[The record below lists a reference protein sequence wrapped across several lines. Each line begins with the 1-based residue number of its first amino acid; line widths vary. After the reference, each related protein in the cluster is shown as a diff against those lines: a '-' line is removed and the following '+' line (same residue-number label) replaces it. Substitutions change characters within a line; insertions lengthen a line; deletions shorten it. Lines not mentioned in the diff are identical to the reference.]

1 MAKIKNVIPYP
12 ILFDVVMRV
21 KNQFSEDFNLKI
33 ILFSGCFWVIILS
46 CQIRPTEQKLFEKLS
61 SETTGITF
69 NNQIEAFEGDSLNPS
84 LYDPMYNG
92 AGVGVGD
99 FNNDGLLDLFFA
111 GNIVSSQLYLN
122 QGNFKFFNAT
132 KKANLLTKRWCSG
145 VSVVDIN
152 QDGWLD
158 IYVSVSGPENI
169 NNPKQRANLLF
180 INQGTKGE
188 KSEGNLIPTFR
199 EEADSYGLADVG
211 MSTQAAFFDFD
222 HDNDLDCYVLTNA
235 VEMTGRNRV
244 RPKRLAGE
252 GPSTDRL
259 YVNIGANIKSSITPK
274 VPIFQLAD
282 AEKGIQKEGY
292 GLGLAISD
300 LNDDGWLDV
309 YCANDFV
316 SNDLLWINKAD
327 IVNPGFTDQ
336 APTYFKHT
344 SFNSMGV
351 DIQDINNDARPDVM
365 VVDMLPETNERQKMM
380 LIKTSWDYFNQ
391 ARQQGYQDEY
401 VRNTLQLNTGQNS
414 FSEIGQLAGVHA
426 TDWSWAPLLADF
438 DNDGWKDL
446 VVSNGYR
453 RDITNLDY
461 VVYLNNQAS
470 SFGQSTAQS
479 RKQSLEDIKKLP
491 EVKLHNYVFQNNK
504 DLTFTDK
511 SVAWGLD
518 EPSYSNG
525 AVYADLDNDG
535 DLDLVFN
542 NIDDPASIY
551 RNETITSDKPIQNHY
566 LRLKLPTNAKG
577 LGASVFVT
585 LPDGSKQRIES
596 HPVRGYASSV
606 EPYVHI
612 GLGKFQSAKVHIRW
626 ADGVLQDLPKL
637 GFDHVYSIPYN
648 PNVQDLSPK
657 DSTNAAYFITT
668 NFGINHTETPFNDF
682 SFTPSLP
689 HLLCKDGPTIAIADV
704 DGNGL
709 DDIFIGADVGQA
721 RVVYFQKTPTNFEP
735 LVQGAN
741 DLEDTGTLFFDADK
755 DGDKDLYVVSGGS
768 RYPDGSLGYQ
778 DRLYLNDG
786 KGHFTRSPN
795 ALPVISSSGSCI
807 EAADFDQDGDLDLF
821 RGGRYKVGQYPL
833 APTNYILLNDGTAN
847 NPHFTDITDKIVP
860 GLRNI
865 GMVTKALW
873 TDTDHDG
880 LLDLMLCGEFMP
892 LILMK
897 GTGNE
902 NGKNKGSVHSFSINS
917 IPNTNGL
924 WNTLAQ
930 SDFDGDGD
938 IDFLAG
944 NLGLNSRFKAS
955 SKEPLRIYA
964 KDFDGNGRID
974 PIMTHYLKG
983 EEYIVPIRDVLNEQM
998 TALSRKRFTTYK
1010 HFAEA
1015 TFENAFTADERE
1027 KATILEATELRSCW
1041 VENKGNGAFLLH
1053 PLPNEAQI
1061 SPVNGILISDFN
1073 NDRIQDAILIGNS
1086 YATETYTGWYDAGK
1100 GTLLLGVRQKSTKGF
1115 QFKAINQSLTG
1126 LKLDKDAKCIA
1137 PIMINS
1143 EQKYLITNN
1152 DGAVQ
1157 LLTKNGKKN

>member
-1 MAKIKNVIPYP
+1 MSVKKQFLEKFKLKVITLSSCFVVISLSCKIGSSEQ
-12 ILFDVVMRV
+12 ILF
-21 KNQFSEDFNLKI
+21 K
-33 ILFSGCFWVIILS
+33 
-46 CQIRPTEQKLFEKLS
+46 KLS

-69 NNQIEAFEGDSLNPS
+69 NNQIQAFEGDSLNPS

-111 GNIVSSQLYLN
+111 GNIVSSQMYLN
-122 QGNFKFFNAT
+122 KGNFKFFNT
-132 KKANLLTKRWCSG
+132 TEKSKLLTKRWCSG

-158 IYVSVSGPENI
+158 IYVSVSGLENI
-169 NNPKQRANLLF
+169 NNSSQTANLLF

-188 KSEGNLIPTFR
+188 KSDETFIPTFR
-199 EEADSYGLADVG
+199 EEAEAYGLADIG

-222 HDNDLDCYVLTNA
+222 HDNDLDCYILKNA

-244 RPKRLAGE
+244 RPKKIAGE
-252 GPSTDRL
+252 GLSTDRL
-259 YVNIGANIKSSITPK
+259 YVNNGAKIEASFTPK
-274 VPIFQLAD
+274 NPIFQLAD

-292 GLGLAISD
+292 GLGLAIAD

-316 SNDLLWINKAD
+316 SNDLLWINKANKT
-327 IVNPGFTDQ
+327 NPGFTDQ
-336 APTYFKHT
+336 ASTYFKHT

-351 DIQDINNDARPDVM
+351 DIQDINNDTRPDVM

-380 LIKTSWDYFNQ
+380 LIKNSWDYFNQ

-401 VRNTLQLNTGQNS
+401 VRNTLQLNMGQND
-414 FSEIGQLAGVHA
+414 FSDIGQLAGVHA

-461 VVYLNNQAS
+461 VVYLNSQAS
-470 SFGQSTAQS
+470 SFGPTTAQS
-479 RKQSLEDIKKLP
+479 RKQSLEEIKKLP
-491 EVKLHNYVFQNNK
+491 EVKLHNYVFKNNQ

-511 SVAWGLD
+511 SVTWGLD
-518 EPSYSNG
+518 EPTYSNG
-525 AVYADLDNDG
+525 AVYADLDKDG

-551 RNETITSDKPIQNHY
+551 RNETISTDKPIQNHY
-566 LRLKLPTNAKG
+566 LRLQLPANAKG

-585 LPDGSKQRIES
+585 LPDESKQRIES

-612 GLGKFQSAKVHIRW
+612 GLGNFQSAKIRIRW
-626 ADGVLQDLPKL
+626 ADGTLQDLPKL
-637 GFDHVYSIPYN
+637 VSDHVYPITYK
-648 PNVQDLSPK
+648 PNVQNLIPNNSI
-657 DSTNAAYFITT
+657 DSLYFTT
-668 NFGINHTETPFNDF
+668 SNFGINHTETPFNDF

-689 HLLCKDGPTIAIADV
+689 HSLCKDGPTLAVADV

-709 DDIFIGADVGQA
+709 DDIFIGADAGQN
-721 RVVYFQKTPTNFEP
+721 RVIYLQKTPNNFEP
-735 LVQGAN
+735 LIQGAN
-741 DLEDTGTLFFDADK
+741 DLEDAGTLFFDADK

-786 KGHFTRSPN
+786 KGHFTRSQN
-795 ALPVISSSGSCI
+795 ALPVIASSGSCI

-833 APTNYILLNDGTAN
+833 APTNYILRNDGTAN
-847 NPHFTDITDKIVP
+847 NPHFTDITDKIAP
-860 GLRNI
+860 ELRNI

-873 TDTDHDG
+873 TDTDNNG

-897 GTGNE
+897 GIGDE
-902 NGKNKGSVHSFSINS
+902 NKRNKRSVHSFIINL
-917 IPNTNGL
+917 IPNTKGL
-924 WNTLAQ
+924 WNSLAQ
-930 SDFDGDGD
+930 ADFDGDGD
-938 IDFLAG
+938 IDFLTG

-964 KDFDGNGRID
+964 SDFDGNGRID

-983 EEYIVPIRDVLNEQM
+983 EEYIVPIRDVLNEQI
-998 TALSRKRFTTYK
+998 TSLSRKRFTSYRQ
-1010 HFAEA
+1010 FAET
-1015 TFENAFTADERE
+1015 TFENAFTTDERE
-1027 KATILEATELRSCW
+1027 NATIVEATELKSCW
-1041 VENKGNGAFLLH
+1041 VENKGNGEFLLH

-1061 SPVNGILISDFN
+1061 SPVNGIQISDFN
-1073 NDRIQDAILIGNS
+1073 DDGIQDALLVGNS
-1086 YATETYTGWYDAGK
+1086 YAPETYTGWYDAGK
-1100 GTLLLGVRQKSTKGF
+1100 GTLLLGVREKAKNKF
-1115 QFKAINQSLTG
+1115 QFKAINAALTG
-1126 LKLDKDAKCIA
+1126 SKLDKDAKCIT
-1137 PIMINS
+1137 PIIINS
-1143 EQKYLITNN
+1143 ERKYLIANN
-1152 DGAVQ
+1152 NGAVQ
-1157 LLTKNGKKN
+1157 LVVKTANKMKK

>member
-1 MAKIKNVIPYP
+1 MS
-12 ILFDVVMRV
+12 V
-21 KNQFSEDFNLKI
+21 KNQFLENFNLKI
-33 ILFSGCFWVIILS
+33 SGLLGCFWIFAFS
-46 CQIRPTEQKLFEKLS
+46 CQIQPSEQIIFKKLP

-69 NNQIEAFEGDSLNPS
+69 NNQIQAFEGDSLNPS

-111 GNIVSSQLYLN
+111 GNVVSSQLYLN
-122 QGNFKFFNAT
+122 QGDFKFFNT
-132 KKANLLTKRWCSG
+132 TEKSKVQTKRWCSG

-158 IYVSVSGPENI
+158 IYVSVSGPVNI
-169 NNPKQRANLLF
+169 NNPTQTANLLF

-188 KSEGNLIPTFR
+188 KSNEHFIPTFL
-199 EEADSYGLADVG
+199 EEAVSYGLADTG

-222 HDNDLDCYVLTNA
+222 HDNDLDCYILTNA

-244 RPKRLAGE
+244 RPKKTVGE
-252 GPSTDRL
+252 GLSTDRL
-259 YVNIGANIKSSITPK
+259 YINNGTKIESPSTSKTP
-274 VPIFQLAD
+274 VFQLAD

-292 GLGLAISD
+292 GLGLAIAD

-316 SNDLLWINKAD
+316 SNDLLWINKANK
-327 IVNPGFTDQ
+327 INPGFTDQ
-336 APTYFKHT
+336 ASTYFKHT

-351 DIQDINNDARPDVM
+351 DIQDINNDSRPDIM

-401 VRNTLQLNTGQNS
+401 VRNTLQLNMGQNS
-414 FSEIGQLAGVHA
+414 FSDIGQLAGVHA
-426 TDWSWAPLLADF
+426 TDWSWAPLLADL

-479 RKQSLEDIKKLP
+479 RKQSLEEIKKLP
-491 EVKLHNYVFQNNK
+491 EVKLHNYVFKNNK

-511 SVAWGLD
+511 SVTWGLD
-518 EPSYSNG
+518 EPTYSNG
-525 AVYADLDNDG
+525 AVYADLDKDG

-551 RNETITSDKPIQNHY
+551 RNETINSDKPIQNHY
-566 LRLKLPTNAKG
+566 VRLKLPANAKG

-585 LPDGSKQRIES
+585 LPDGSTQRIES
-596 HPVRGYASSV
+596 HPIRGYASSV

-612 GLGKFQSAKVHIRW
+612 GLGNFKSAKIQIRW
-626 ADGVLQDLPKL
+626 ADGILQELPTL
-637 GFDHVYSIPYN
+637 NCDHVYPITYK
-648 PNVQDLSPK
+648 PNVQKIIPNDAINSL
-657 DSTNAAYFITT
+657 YFITT

-689 HLLCKDGPTIAIADV
+689 HLLCKDGPTLSVADV

-709 DDIFIGADVGQA
+709 DDIFIGADAGQT
-721 RVVYFQKTPTNFEP
+721 RMIYLQKTPNNFEP
-735 LVQGAN
+735 LAQGAN
-741 DLEDTGTLFFDADK
+741 ELEDAGTLFFDADK

-786 KGHFTRSPN
+786 KGHFTRSQN

-807 EAADFDQDGDLDLF
+807 EACDFDQDGDLDLF
-821 RGGRYKVGQYPL
+821 RGGRYKVGQYPI
-833 APTNYILLNDGTAN
+833 APANYILRNDGTPN
-847 NPHFTDITDKIVP
+847 NPHFTDITDKIAP
-860 GLRNI
+860 GLRTI

-873 TDTDHDG
+873 TDSDNDG

-892 LILMK
+892 LVLLK
-897 GTGNE
+897 GVGNE
-902 NGKNKGSVHSFSINS
+902 NGKNRHSTDSFLINS
-917 IPNTNGL
+917 IPNTKGL
-924 WNTLAQ
+924 WNSMAQ

-944 NLGLNSRFKAS
+944 NLGLNARFKAS

-964 KDFDGNGRID
+964 NDFDGNGRID

-983 EEYIVPIRDVLNEQM
+983 KEYIVPIRDVLNEQM
-998 TALSRKRFTTYK
+998 TSLSRKRFTSYRQ
-1010 HFAEA
+1010 FAET

-1027 KATILEATELRSCW
+1027 KATVLEATELKSCW
-1041 VENKGNGAFLLH
+1041 VENKGKGLFLVH

-1061 SPVNGILISDFN
+1061 SPVNGIQISDFN
-1073 NDRIQDAILIGNS
+1073 GDGIQDALLIGNS
-1086 YATETYTGWYDAGK
+1086 YASETYTGWYDAGK
-1100 GTLLLGVRQKSTKGF
+1100 GTLLLGVRTKLKSEF
-1115 QFKAINQSLTG
+1115 QFKAVNAALTG
-1126 LKLDKDAKCIA
+1126 LKLDKDAKSIT
-1137 PIMINS
+1137 PININS
-1143 EQKYLITNN
+1143 ERKYLITNN

-1157 LLTKNGKKN
+1157 LVVKTIHNKKQ